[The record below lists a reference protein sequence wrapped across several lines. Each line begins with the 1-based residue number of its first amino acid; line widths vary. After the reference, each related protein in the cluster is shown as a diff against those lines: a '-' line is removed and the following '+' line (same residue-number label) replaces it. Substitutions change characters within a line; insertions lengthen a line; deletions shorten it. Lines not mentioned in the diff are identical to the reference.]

1 MGLGGISP
9 WSLVIILV
17 IVLLLFGTKKL
28 KGLGGDLGEAIK
40 GFKKSM
46 GDDDKQLSQEES
58 ETVASKMN
66 AEDDVNV
73 DSQESNENVHK

>member
-9 WSLVIILV
+9 WSLVLILV

-46 GDDDKQLSQEES
+46 SDDDKQLSQEEN
-58 ETVASKMN
+58 ENLQSKMD
-66 AEDDVNV
+66 AQDDVH
-73 DSQESNENVHK
+73 SGTTESSESVKK

>member
-66 AEDDVNV
+66 AEGDVNV
-73 DSQESNENVHK
+73 DSQDSNENVHK